1 MRDEYENDGL
11 SDFSLDQIGMQV
23 SAFGGAR
30 LLKFVD
36 GQYVTREGEVIE
48 PNRELMVLGLK
59 KVVQK
64 FVGKKLV
71 ETTAIFPTR

>member
-1 MRDEYENDGL
+1 L
-11 SDFSLDQIGMQV
+11 
-23 SAFGGAR
+23 AAP
-30 LLKFVD
+30 VD